1 MSDIVEH
8 PEGVFTLNV
17 IQKIE
22 ENEKI
27 PSF

>member
-8 PEGVFTLNV
+8 AEGVFTLDV